1 MLEILVFIMCVHG
14 YECTTMSKAYM
25 QHNTTFR
32 SELKVGTKNVIKY
45 TGREA
50 ALMTAITYGTF
61 VKHELRA
68 KLPLRFVVQHTF
80 KPEEPRN
87 TIISWRYDF

>member
-1 MLEILVFIMCVHG
+1 MFVLLMCLHE
-14 YECTTMSKAYM
+14 YECTTVTKAYM
-25 QHNTTFR
+25 QYNTTFR
-32 SELKVGTKNVIKY
+32 SEVKVGTKNVVKY

-50 ALMTAITYGTF
+50 ALMTAITYGTL

-68 KLPLRFVVQHTF
+68 KLPFRFVVRHTF

-87 TIISWRYDF
+87 TAISWRYDF